1 MNAVA
6 IALEANRADERRLR
20 NIGIAIVVTVFFGFG
35 SWAALAPI
43 GSAAVAPGIVA
54 VEGYG
59 KPVQHLEGGV
69 VQAIHVHDG
78 ERVDREQ
85 LLVTLDDVQARAQ
98 YELVHGQYFAALARE
113 ARLLAQRDGRA
124 AITWGE
130 ELAARRDE
138 PRVRAAIATQQ
149 EVLRTQRAAFESD
162 VASVRERHAQLRL
175 LTERLAAQK
184 RSREEQV
191 ASLAREIDD
200 VQRVSGPT
208 DTNAP
213 RIANLQRTL
222 ADGRA
227 QVRELDT
234 QIVTMGMQSR
244 DGERRI
250 DQLQRELARA
260 VAEEL
265 AQLQADSMQ
274 LRTRLQALEVAL
286 ARTEIRSSYAGIVH
300 DVSVRAVGEVIA
312 PGQRLMHI
320 VPQAERL
327 LMEVRVSSLDVDR
340 VRVGQRVD
348 VVFPAFGTERV
359 PRLEGELAMLSA
371 DSMMAA
377 TEEPP
382 YYLGRV
388 VLTDESLRVLQSGS
402 FRLMPGMPVDAQIR
416 TGERTL
422 LEYLVAPLRD
432 RTRLALTED

>member
-416 TGERTL
+416 
-422 LEYLVAPLRD
+422 D
-432 RTRLALTED
+432 RKSVV